1 MTEVTLLCG
10 AAGAGDLIE
19 KLKAGGFRPV
29 TLENSDN
36 AIAGI
41 VLIDLRENA
50 EAVLEKAVGLTR
62 TREISTIAVISA
74 PDMSFD
80 LADWIDDFIVAP
92 FKDEEFWL
100 RLERLAKNNA
110 SRDMIKIDG
119 LTIHSDSYE
128 VLIDGR
134 PLQLTYK
141 EHELLKFLATHQDRV
156 WTRQVLL
163 NQIWEYDYFGG
174 TRTVDVH
181 IRRLRA
187 KLGRYAGFIKTIRQV
202 GYKFNVS

>member
-1 MTEVTLLCG
+1 MVEVTILSG
-10 AAGAGDLIE
+10 AAGAGDLVE

-29 TLENSDN
+29 MFEIGNKVL
-36 AIAGI
+36 AGI
-41 VLIDLRENA
+41 LLIDLRENT
-50 EAVLEKAVGLTR
+50 EAVLETAGGLVWTGK
-62 TREISTIAVISA
+62 TIALISA

-80 LADWIDDFIVAP
+80 LADRVDDFIVAP
-92 FKDEEFWL
+92 FTDEELWL
-100 RLERLAKNNA
+100 RLERLAKNDT
-110 SRDMIKIDG
+110 RCDVIKIDG

-128 VLIDGR
+128 VFIDGH

-181 IRRLRA
+181 IRRLRS

>member
-1 MTEVTLLCG
+1 M
-10 AAGAGDLIE
+10 
-19 KLKAGGFRPV
+19 
-29 TLENSDN
+29 
-36 AIAGI
+36 
-41 VLIDLRENA
+41 A
-50 EAVLEKAVGLTR
+50 ERV
-62 TREISTIAVISA
+62 
-74 PDMSFD
+74 
-80 LADWIDDFIVAP
+80 DDFIVAP
-92 FKDEEFWL
+92 FKDEELWL
-100 RLERLAKNNA
+100 RLERLVKNDT
-110 SRDMIKIDG
+110 SPDVVKIDG

-128 VLIDGR
+128 VFIDGH

-181 IRRLRA
+181 IRRLRS